1 MQQFR
6 DLFAAADVAILAR
19 LGEDATLDGLPVRGE
34 LSSPVDQARLS
45 GQITGMQGFAFR
57 LPDNQAAPAVLGSV
71 LVVLG
76 QTYKVVA
83 IVPEG
88 SGITALELRLS
99 A

>member
-19 LGEDATLDGLPVRGE
+19 LGEDATLDGVAVRGE
-34 LSSPVDQARLS
+34 LATHIDQAGLS
-45 GQITGMQGFAFR
+45 GQMTGMQGIAFR
-57 LPDNQAAPAVLGSV
+57 LPDTQAAAAVLGSV
-71 LVVLG
+71 LVSLG
-76 QTYKVVA
+76 KTYKVVN

-88 SGITALELRLS
+88 TGITALELRVT